1 MRAVFYERQGAPHE
15 VLQVGDLPTPVP
27 AAGEVRVRVHASGVN
42 PSDTYGRSGRFGG
55 MAFPRVV
62 PHQDGAGV
70 IDAVGPGVPPD
81 RVGERV
87 WVFEATWNRAS
98 GTAAEYTVVPAARA
112 VNLPDSM
119 TFSAGACVGVPV
131 LTAHRAVF
139 VGGPVTG
146 KTVLVTGGAGSVGRY
161 AVQWAKW
168 GGARTVLATVSSD
181 DKARL
186 ARDAG
191 ADHTIDYK
199 REDVAERVKQLV
211 GRVEHIA
218 EVDFGGNLATIL
230 AILAPGGSL
239 GGYASR
245 GNQEPSV
252 PFRALM
258 NLNANVHAILVYSM
272 PEEAK
277 QQAMADLARAAGQLK
292 HNIAAT
298 YALEQTAEAHA
309 AVEAGALVGHAVV
322 EVVREA

>member
-1 MRAVFYERQGAPHE
+1 MRAVSYTRQGAPHE
-15 VLQVGDLPTPVP
+15 VLQIGDLPTPEP
-27 AAGEVRVRVHASGVN
+27 GPGEVRVRVYASGVN

-55 MAFPRVV
+55 MSFPRVI

-70 IDAVGPGVPPD
+70 IEAVGQDVPSE
-81 RVGERV
+81 RIGERV
-87 WVFEATWNRAS
+87 WVFEATWNRS
-98 GTAAEYTVVPAARA
+98 GGTAAEYSVVPAARA
-112 VNLPDSM
+112 VRLPDPMS
-119 TFSAGACVGVPV
+119 FLEGACVGVPV

-168 GGARTVLATVSSD
+168 GGAHRVLATVSSD
-181 DKARL
+181 EKARL

-191 ADHTIDYK
+191 ADHTLDYK
-199 REDVAERVKQLV
+199 RQDVAERVKQLV
-211 GRVEHIA
+211 GKVDHIA
-218 EVDFGGNLATIL
+218 EVDFGGNLVTTL
-230 AILAPGGSL
+230 AVLKPNGSL
-239 GGYASR
+239 AGYASR

-258 NLNANVHAILVYSM
+258 GLNASVHAVLVYSM

-277 QQAMADLARAAGQLK
+277 QAAIDDLARAAAELR

-298 YALEQTAEAHA
+298 FTLEQTADAHA
-309 AVEAGALVGHAVV
+309 AVENGSLVGHAVI
-322 EVVREA
+322 EVVKEA